1 VVQFNVMSG
10 DFSKEKPWKIS
21 RIVVG
26 VPAIISQVTSQKNRQ
41 DTLVA
46 VPACLV
52 KHELHYNTV

>member
-1 VVQFNVMSG
+1 MSG